1 MTAGLMQGM
10 GVERAARTGIAFR
23 VIFNGYLIL
32 FFAYMFLP
40 LAFMSIAAFNEATNP
55 SVYPW
60 QGFTLNWFSRLLED
74 DQLGWALVNSVII
87 SVGTVIL
94 AVPFGLAGALL
105 LIRLNGR
112 SRSLFYALMVSP
124 ILIPGTILGISTLIL
139 WDRVGVPGGLTLS
152 VIGQTTY
159 VTSYTMLLILARLQ
173 RFDSSQAEAA
183 LDLGAPHHAVFT
195 AIMLPFL
202 RPALITSAVL
212 AFLQSFESYNTA
224 LFTIGNNTTFTVFI
238 ASRVRLGLTP
248 TINAV
253 GVIMV
258 AATVL
263 LAVIYEVSRRR
274 SLRKRPRGNGNAG
287 LQAAAA

>member
-1 MTAGLMQGM
+1 MNGGRLAQSSTLF
-10 GVERAARTGIAFR
+10 RAL
-23 VIFNGYLIL
+23 FNCYLIL

-40 LAFMSIAAFNEATNP
+40 LIFMSVAAFNAASNP

-60 QGFTLNWFSRLLED
+60 QGFTLEWFD
-74 DQLGWALVNSVII
+74 DLFQDNQMGWAIVNSVII
-87 SVGTVIL
+87 SLGTVIL
-94 AVPFGLAGALL
+94 AVPLGLAGALL
-105 LIRLNGR
+105 LIQLNSR
-112 SRSLFYALMVSP
+112 SRSTLYALMVSP

-139 WDRVGVPGGLTLS
+139 WDRIGVSGGLALS

-173 RFDSSQAEAA
+173 RFDDSHAEAA
-183 LDLGAPHHAVFT
+183 LDLGAPQHAVFT
-195 AIMLPFL
+195 AIILPFL
-202 RPALITSAVL
+202 RPALLTSAIL

-224 LFTIGNNTTFTVFI
+224 LFTIGNKTTFTVYI

-258 AATVL
+258 VATVL
-263 LAVIYEVSRRR
+263 MAVLYEMHRRR
-274 SLRKRPRGNGNAG
+274 TARASSRGAKAV
-287 LQAAAA
+287 AAA

>member
-1 MTAGLMQGM
+1 MSNQRHPQSGDF
-10 GVERAARTGIAFR
+10 FR
-23 VIFNGYLIL
+23 VVFIGYLVL

-40 LAFMSIAAFNEATNP
+40 LIFMSVAAFNAASNP

-60 QGFTLNWFSRLLED
+60 TGFTLEWFDRLFADE
-74 DQLGWALVNSVII
+74 QMGRAIINSVVI
-87 SVGTVIL
+87 SLGTVIL
-94 AVPFGLAGALL
+94 SVPLGLAGALL
-105 LIRLNGR
+105 LIQLNAR
-112 SRSLFYALMVSP
+112 SRSTFYALMVSP

-139 WDRVGVPGGLTLS
+139 WDRMGVPGGLTLS

-173 RFDSSQAEAA
+173 RFDPSQAEAA
-183 LDLGAPHHAVFT
+183 LDLGAPQHAVFT

-202 RPALITSAVL
+202 RPALFTSAIL

-224 LFTIGNNTTFTVFI
+224 LFTIGNQTTFTVFI
-238 ASRVRLGLTP
+238 ASRVRLGLSP

-258 AATVL
+258 VATIVL
-263 LAVIYEVSRRR
+263 AIFYEVHRRR
-274 SLRKRPRGNGNAG
+274 TARTRPITASPA
-287 LQAAAA
+287 LTAA